1 MVQIADWMQVRDESG
16 FFGWKVLKLDRQPV
30 CPMSVTCSAMG
41 CRTTVPPDLESERLC
56 LLHFTLN
63 LEQECGQMRR
73 ETTHGKVNRQRVEEI
88 LRYIGERGEKLAR
101 VATSGAA
108 QSDEIKSRILSTFLT
123 LMNFRDNLDRSLQRT
138 TSARGM
144 LR

>member
-1 MVQIADWMQVRDESG
+1 
-16 FFGWKVLKLDRQPV
+16 
-30 CPMSVTCSAMG
+30 MSVTCTAMG
-41 CRTTVPPDLESERLC
+41 CKATVPADLESERLC

-63 LEQECGQMRR
+63 LEQDCAQMRR
-73 ETTHGKVNRQRVEEI
+73 ETTHAKVNRERMEEI

-108 QSDEIKSRILSTFLT
+108 QSDEIKARILSTFLT
-123 LMNFRDNLDRSLQRT
+123 LMNFRDNLDRSLHRT
-138 TSARGM
+138 SSARGM